1 MGLNKVGSLS
11 RPEICGQHLVTY
23 AISVATAGGHQ
34 GQRPEASSPRLRWQ
48 GRGVVHAQAMI
59 CDRVVEVRMH
69 VLECD
74 LDDSVVRHSH
84 AFRGSRLY

>member
-1 MGLNKVGSLS
+1 MGLNKWG
-11 RPEICGQHLVTY
+11 HLFDPNFADNIWSQTP
-23 AISVATAGGHQ
+23 SPWQPPVATKVNGR
-34 GQRPEASSPRLRWQ
+34 RPPRHVFD
-48 GRGVVHAQAMI
+48 GKGAQAML